1 MTHDRRSSRD
11 LDRRHQRPHREPDPR
26 VRRSLLVALVGTVLV
41 VGLGLGLVAIRVRE
55 VQLAYRIDA
64 LRAERERIEQ
74 LVQQLGVEVATLKAP
89 ARVETRARQLG
100 LVAPSLEQVRLA
112 REYVPGA
119 PGTAAARL
127 ERAEAVVR

>member
-1 MTHDRRSSRD
+1 VTHDRRSSRD
-11 LDRRHQRPHREPDPR
+11 LAHQQQRLHREPDPR
-26 VRRSLLVALVGTVLV
+26 ARRSLVTALAAAALVVT
-41 VGLGLGLVAIRVRE
+41 LGLGLVAVRVHE

-64 LRAERERIEQ
+64 LRAEHDRAER
-74 LVQQLGVEVATLKAP
+74 LLQQLGIEVATLKAP

-112 REYVPGA
+112 REYVPGVS
-119 PGTAAARL
+119 GTAAARL